1 LLFAQ
6 SDPRREQANAAT
18 QQKPEPTLQQRT
30 PGYGAGWRKLESCT
44 PRWSEWLGRDF
55 SMSGRSRNALDLRAG
70 DEQLHRLAA
79 LIADLEVTFKDYSIG
94 LVD

>member
-1 LLFAQ
+1 LRSRIHGA
-6 SDPRREQANAAT
+6 SR
-18 QQKPEPTLQQRT
+18 PTLPHNKSQNQPCNNEH